1 MTTNLMPGASATMA
15 SALNNMTTATVTNV
29 VNNLIAKDEDI
40 EPTPIFLQT
49 KAAQGLAGA
58 FVALALFLTCQ
69 QVSYHLVIK
78 FLIHFNIIN
87 FNLNY
92 QNNFKF

>member
-1 MTTNLMPGASATMA
+1 MTNNSEVSATMT

-29 VNNLIAKDEDI
+29 VKNLIAKDEEI

-69 QVSYHLVIK
+69 QVSRLLDIQ
-78 FLIHFNIIN
+78 FLIYFGTHSN
-87 FNLNY
+87 FLNSSILKGF
-92 QNNFKF
+92 QV